1 MHKSILNASHNHIV
15 IFVHLSPAFSR
26 FIIRS
31 LWVPVCAVILT
42 GCLTGAA
49 VQVVGAAVDIAL
61 ESSGLKKREPNNGE
75 RTVRLRLNTGEV
87 LNSTEDGEPLALL
100 VRIYQLKSDAG
111 FASISYTQFVDNAT
125 GKAMLGEDLVSVREL
140 TLLPGKTYALEEKMS
155 ADAKVLGV
163 VALFHS
169 PASARWK
176 YAFNRD
182 ESLEDGIS
190 LGFHACSITV
200 GTGTLT
206 NPMAAEGAASLAG
219 VRCGT

>member
-1 MHKSILNASHNHIV
+1 MQMGILYALLKRIV
-15 IFVHLSPAFSR
+15 ISVKPYYLTHHRIRLALSLCLAAIFLS
-26 FIIRS
+26 
-31 LWVPVCAVILT
+31 

-49 VQVVGAAVDIAL
+49 VQVVGAAVNIAL
-61 ESSGLKKREPNNGE
+61 ESSGLKKRQPDNGE
-75 RTVRLRLNTGEV
+75 QTVNLRLNTGDV
-87 LNSTEDGEPLALL
+87 LNSTDDGEPLALL

-111 FASISYTQFVDNAT
+111 FASISYTQFVTPTAD
-125 GKAMLGEDLVSVREL
+125 KALLGEDLVSVREL
-140 TLLPGKTYALEEKMS
+140 TLLPGKTYTFEEKMS
-155 ADAKVLGV
+155 ADARILGV

-176 YAFNRD
+176 YAFDRD
-182 ESLEDGIS
+182 KSLESGIS

-200 GTGTLT
+200 GSGTLT